1 MSTASSLSGANLTLG
16 RIYELHGHS
25 HANLIMSPTLSQ
37 KIDAGHGRKIAGS
50 VADGARERD
59 DRGLALG
66 DGVEIAHEG
75 LPSVAEVM
83 RSIEHPAH
91 HHRALPLRPAC
102 ASAHAL
108 LSPSAEVSQWDAR
121 IENAAAPHRAHSK
134 W

>member
-66 DGVEIAHEG
+66 DGVEGSAVRSLKSCVPLSVPLIVIALCRFDLIAH
-75 LPSVAEVM
+75 LRM
-83 RSIEHPAH
+83 RFF
-91 HHRALPLRPAC
+91 RPA
-102 ASAHAL
+102 
-108 LSPSAEVSQWDAR
+108 P
-121 IENAAAPHRAHSK
+121 K
-134 W
+134 